1 MIDHSFLENRAVIT
15 PEQFDDMI
23 NMLTNLKE
31 SYFERLT
38 FYATKHD
45 ELQNKKDKRLDNYE
59 KMALGKRIFYQ
70 EDMLKK
76 TVWQVNNAI
85 WEVDRRITNDTA
97 KE

>member
-1 MIDHSFLENRAVIT
+1 MEISFMDNRAVIT
-15 PEQFDDMI
+15 PEQFDDMVNI
-23 NMLTNLKE
+23 LITIKE
-31 SYFERLT
+31 KYFERLK
-38 FYATKHD
+38 FYAIKYD

-76 TVWQVNNAI
+76 AVWQVNDAI
-85 WEVDRRITNDTA
+85 WNVGNRIKKDIE